1 MVESVDAHVQEEE
14 KMKTEANAV
23 VVYPLGE
30 LAPYGV
36 ASQVARRIGDLA
48 GTLMQQHPAPG
59 QRHHDVVLGLPDKSN
74 HTNPLPDASQSG
86 SPRIH
91 ALFSNICSKCVFPRD
106 IYDGCTRKESGLALG
121 ARTGTYRILGGV
133 RVPWRYE
140 CAKTGSPKPN
150 KPEQQNAT
158 DRMKCPSIDN
168 MDRHVMMVT
177 GTLSSKESKPM
188 QRTATLPSFY
198 PPNWR

>member
-1 MVESVDAHVQEEE
+1 
-14 KMKTEANAV
+14 MKTEANAV

-30 LAPYGV
+30 LASYGV

-106 IYDGCTRKESGLALG
+106 IYDGCTRKESGLALWRPNWYIPHTWRRSC
-121 ARTGTYRILGGV
+121 AMALRVRKDWLSEANQTRAAKRYRSH
-133 RVPWRYE
+133 E
-140 CAKTGSPKPN
+140 
-150 KPEQQNAT
+150 
-158 DRMKCPSIDN
+158 MSIDRQHGSARN
-168 MDRHVMMVT
+168 DGDRNSEFKRIKAHAKNSNT
-177 GTLSSKESKPM
+177 PFLLSAELEVKTRNRIKD
-188 QRTATLPSFY
+188 F
-198 PPNWR
+198 